1 MTSFTPRTFLR
12 RLRGDRRGV
21 TTLAFATAAVGV
33 FGAVAIAADA
43 GMWYSARRGA
53 QNAADAGAAIA
64 AVALSMS
71 GASQARSA
79 AVDVAGRNGFPNLA
93 PTTVAV
99 NIPPTTGRNT
109 GNPTAVEV
117 VVRQQQS
124 LGAAGFFLSTPPIV
138 QGRSVAA
145 LREASNVCILALEGQ
160 LWAGGNTAVNTP
172 NCVLA
177 SNRRAAPSA
186 QVVGNSLSINA
197 FSISTVDSCQNCDS
211 GNVVLSQRF
220 REYQPPTLDPYAALQ
235 AKVMPRA
242 SNGCGKRG
250 SGNKQTLRSFERNNR
265 EVYCGDVRVNG
276 GETVELEP
284 GTYYI
289 WNGSLIV
296 QGGGTIECPN
306 CTNGQGVAIV
316 LIGDPGS
323 IGGIQISGNAA
334 VTLRAAR
341 TALDADYNGILFYRD
356 VRATTNNV
364 NSPAVDIA
372 GTAGVDL
379 AGGMYF
385 PSSHVRFIGT
395 SGTIACSV
403 VVARSIDFQGTSDV
417 TGCAETG
424 TRVPQ
429 TRMVVVSE

>member
-1 MTSFTPRTFLR
+1 MTSLTPRTLLR
-12 RLRGDRRGV
+12 SLRADRRGV
-21 TTLAFATAAVGV
+21 SSLAFAAAAVGF

-43 GMWYSARRGA
+43 GVWYSARRGA
-53 QNAADAGAAIA
+53 QNAADAGSAIA

-71 GASQARSA
+71 SAAQARTA
-79 AVDVAGRNGFPNLA
+79 AIDVAGRNGFPNVA
-93 PTTVAV
+93 PTSVAV
-99 NIPPTTGRNT
+99 NIPPMTGPNT

-124 LGAAGFFLSTPPIV
+124 LGAAGFFLSTPPVV

-145 LREASNVCILALEGQ
+145 LREASNVCILALNGQ

-177 SNRRAAPSA
+177 SNRRMMPSA
-186 QVVGNSLSINA
+186 EIVGNSIGINA
-197 FSISTVDSCQNCDS
+197 FSISTVTTCLNCENA
-211 GNVVLSQRF
+211 NVVLSQRF
-220 REYQPPTLDPYAALQ
+220 REYQPPTLDPYTALNS
-235 AKVMPRA
+235 KIMPRA
-242 SNGCGKRG
+242 TNGCTNRG
-250 SGNKQTLRSFERNNR
+250 GGNKQTLRSFERNNR
-265 EVYCGDVRVNG
+265 EVYCGDVRING
-276 GETVELEP
+276 GETAVLEP
-284 GTYYI
+284 GSYYI

-296 QGGGTIECPN
+296 QGGGVVECPT
-306 CTNGQGVAIV
+306 CTNGQGVVIV
-316 LIGDPGS
+316 LIGDPAS
-323 IGGIQISGNAA
+323 IGGIQINGNAT
-334 VTLRAAR
+334 VRLRAAR
-341 TALDADYNGILFYRD
+341 TALDPDYNGILFYRD
-356 VRATTNNV
+356 IRATTNNL

-372 GTAGVDL
+372 GTAGIDL

-403 VVARSIDFQGTSDV
+403 LVANSIDFQGTSDV
-417 TGCAETG
+417 TGCAQTG

>member
-1 MTSFTPRTFLR
+1 MQRSSPGTLFS
-12 RLRGDRRGV
+12 RLLADRRGV
-21 TTLAFATAAVGV
+21 SSLAFAAGAVSI
-33 FGAVAIAADA
+33 FGAMAIATDA
-43 GMWYSARRGA
+43 GLWYSARRGA

-71 GASQARSA
+71 TADAARIAARDVSA
-79 AVDVAGRNGFPNLA
+79 RNGFPNEA

-99 NIPPTTGRNT
+99 NIPPTAGPNRS
-109 GNPTAVEV
+109 NPTAVEV

-124 LGAAGFFLSTPPIV
+124 LGAAGFFLSAPPVV

-145 LREASNVCILALEGQ
+145 LQEASNVCILALSGQ

-186 QVVGNSLSINA
+186 EMVGNSLSINA
-197 FSISTVDSCQNCDS
+197 FSVSTVNSCLNCDS
-211 GNVVLSQRF
+211 ANVQLTQRF
-220 REYQPPTLDPYAALQ
+220 REFQPPTLDPYAALNS
-235 AKVMPRA
+235 KLLPRP
-242 SNGCGKRG
+242 SNGCAKRG
-250 SGNKQTLRSFERNNR
+250 GGNKQTLRSFERNNR

-276 GETVELEP
+276 GETLTLEP

-289 WNGSLIV
+289 WNGSFLV
-296 QGGGTIECPN
+296 MGGGIVECPT
-306 CTNGQGVAIV
+306 CVNGQGVVIV
-316 LIGDPGS
+316 LTGEPHLV
-323 IGGIQISGNAA
+323 GGIAIAGNAA
-334 VTLRAAR
+334 VSLRAAR
-341 TALDADYNGILFYRD
+341 DALDPDYNGILFYRD
-356 VRATTNNV
+356 ARATTGSMNN
-364 NSPAVDIA
+364 PAVDVA
-372 GTAGVDL
+372 GTAGIDL

-385 PSSHVRFIGT
+385 PSTHVRFIGT

-403 VVARSIDFQGTSDV
+403 VVAASVDFRGTSDV
-417 TGCAETG
+417 SGCAQTG